1 MLSKKLTPEL
11 CKRMRKEAGLSQ
23 EEFGELMGW
32 SKRTVINR
40 EQKEFKLSFAE
51 FDKFIMVTTTSTE
64 VRKERK
70 RVMKQIGVLMDAML
84 STDNG
89 KEQTS

>member
-40 EQKEFKLSFAE
+40 EQNEFKLSFAE
-51 FDKFIMVTTTSTE
+51 FEKFIVVTTTTPE
-64 VRKERK
+64 QRKERK
-70 RVMKQIGVLMDAML
+70 KVIKQIGVLMDKML
-84 STDNG
+84 EPSNDA
-89 KEQTS
+89 KKAV